1 MNETFDQH
9 DAHSPPLP
17 PTGWRHAAHNGGK
30 AVSSSRPQT
39 ARPKYAKPVS
49 RRGVSDGV
57 TDMPVRVASL

>member
-1 MNETFDQH
+1 MNETLDQD

-30 AVSSSRPQT
+30 AVSSTRPNA
-39 ARPKYAKPVS
+39 ARPNCAKRAS

-57 TDMPVRVASL
+57 TDMAVMVALL